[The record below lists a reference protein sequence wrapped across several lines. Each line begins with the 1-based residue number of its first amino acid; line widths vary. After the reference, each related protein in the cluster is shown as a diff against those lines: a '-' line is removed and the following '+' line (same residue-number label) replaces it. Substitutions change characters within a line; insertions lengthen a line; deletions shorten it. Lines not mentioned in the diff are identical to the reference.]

1 VSALNGS
8 MFVQPMASMAYR
20 LARVAAGKEDAVF
33 SLKTR
38 KPWGTCAG
46 TALVL
51 AAGGRVT
58 SLDAEPLVFD
68 CCGPH
73 TFNGIVAANRN
84 LHASMVLALGL
95 RSGSRQQRTA

>member
-1 VSALNGS
+1 MAA
-8 MFVQPMASMAYR
+8 QPMASMAYK
-20 LARVAAGKEDAVF
+20 LARIAAGKEDAVF

-58 SLDAEPLVFD
+58 SLDGEPLVFD
-68 CCGPH
+68 CRGPR
-73 TFNGIVAANRN
+73 TFDGMVAANRN
-84 LHASMVLALGL
+84 LHHSILVLAAGL
-95 RSGSRQQRTA
+95 RSALPKHPTE